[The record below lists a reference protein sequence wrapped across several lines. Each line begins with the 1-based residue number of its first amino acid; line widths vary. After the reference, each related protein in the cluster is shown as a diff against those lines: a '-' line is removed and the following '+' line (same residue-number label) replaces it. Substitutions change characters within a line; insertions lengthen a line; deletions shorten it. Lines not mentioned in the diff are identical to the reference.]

1 MDGPVARR
9 GVLGG
14 ILGALAYSVASPSA
28 AYAGS
33 DEQRAFETVRHQF
46 TILRPVKIVPDVQLT
61 RLDRQVATFEQF
73 RGKVLLVNFWAT
85 WCPACRTELPQL
97 ERLQLATRR
106 ENLQVIAISLDRDGR
121 SSVIPFLKRLSIR
134 NLDVFLDPDGRIAR
148 PAGDDNG
155 TTPFSLYGMPVS
167 YIVGPT
173 GRIEGYLAGEA
184 DWLSKN
190 ARDLLTYYSQRR

>member
-1 MDGPVARR
+1 MGK
-9 GVLGG
+9 
-14 ILGALAYSVASPSA
+14 
-28 AYAGS
+28 
-33 DEQRAFETVRHQF
+33 
-46 TILRPVKIVPDVQLT
+46 LRPSS
-61 RLDRQVATFEQF
+61 
-73 RGKVLLVNFWAT
+73 NFA
-85 WCPACRTELPQL
+85 ARTELPQL

-106 ENLQVIAISLDRDGR
+106 ENLHVVAISLDRDGR

-148 PAGDDNG
+148 PAGDDGN
-155 TTPFSLYGMPVS
+155 TPFSLYGMPAS

-184 DWLSKN
+184 DWLSKD